1 MVLIQANLK
10 VLVDEKHIFFLLSTM
25 PQQITLS
32 VFVGGGEFGKT
43 SPEWEGGKDHL
54 GITGLFTHRNKS
66 AVLRK

>member
-32 VFVGGGEFGKT
+32 VFVDLKIHKLSF
-43 SPEWEGGKDHL
+43 
-54 GITGLFTHRNKS
+54 
-66 AVLRK
+66 